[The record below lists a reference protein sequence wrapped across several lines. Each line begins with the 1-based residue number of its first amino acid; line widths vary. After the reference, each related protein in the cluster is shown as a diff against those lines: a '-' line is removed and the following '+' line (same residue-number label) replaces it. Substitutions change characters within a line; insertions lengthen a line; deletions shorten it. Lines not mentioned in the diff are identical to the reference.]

1 MLDPYLGF
9 TAQCFWAYDG
19 TMAKQEQIALSALLA
34 DPRIVFD
41 RVAEERATIS
51 VMRGEEAI
59 AVISP
64 APGAETLADLHRAML
79 ADDPDSSFSLDAMET
94 RRLLGL

>member
-1 MLDPYLGF
+1 
-9 TAQCFWAYDG
+9 
-19 TMAKQEQIALSALLA
+19 MAKHEKISIAVLVA
-34 DPRIVFD
+34 DPGAVFD
-41 RVAEERATIS
+41 RVEQEHATLS

-64 APGAETLADLHRAML
+64 APVAETLAELHRAMM
-79 ADDPDSSFSLDAMET
+79 ADEPDSSFSLDAMET